1 MIARSRGT
9 QLDIFIVTDPA
20 FYRSQRRLRVSI
32 MSEPSAKV
40 AAPTGVAAQQ
50 RDHAGPVFEGKSS
63 RRHVRVS
70 VRRYKLRA
78 LAARLRYGRALAHT
92 KVFANF
98 VGFPRSGHSLI
109 GSLLDAHPNAVI
121 AHELDALGLFA
132 KGVSIREIAALCA
145 SNSEA
150 FTASGRWWNGYQYA
164 VPGGGHGL
172 SSSRSPITVIG
183 DKKGD
188 WVARWTA
195 HSPDI
200 IEQFKKRCPYNNK
213 WILVTRHPCDNVAT
227 MSLRKG
233 RIYDRLRIEHH
244 EPQAFRTALA
254 EAQSTG
260 RIPATVLDEFVED
273 WRALCAA
280 TAQIKACVPKG
291 DWHEIVYEEFVQAPE
306 AGLSELCAFL
316 GLPADLDWTAR
327 AASVVRTERSK
338 SRERVSWQPHQY
350 AALAETVA
358 ARDFLKA
365 YRDDV

>member
-1 MIARSRGT
+1 MT
-9 QLDIFIVTDPA
+9 
-20 FYRSQRRLRVSI
+20 
-32 MSEPSAKV
+32 EPSAKV
-40 AAPTGVAAQQ
+40 AAPVGRAAH
-50 RDHAGPVFEGKSS
+50 RSDHDGPVFEGKSS
-63 RRHVRVS
+63 RRHARQS
-70 VRRYKLRA
+70 VFRYRLRA
-78 LAARLRYGRALAHT
+78 LIARMRNGSIPSQPA
-92 KVFANF
+92 VFANF

-121 AHELDALGLFA
+121 AHELDAMGLFE
-132 KGVSIREIAALCA
+132 KGVSPRELAALCA
-145 SNSEA
+145 LNSEA

-164 VPGGGHGL
+164 VPGGGHGV
-172 SSSRSPITVIG
+172 STSRGPITVIG

-200 IEQFKKRCPYNNK
+200 IERFRKRSPYNTK

-233 RIYDRLRIEHH
+233 RVYDRLRIAHRD
-244 EPQAFRTALA
+244 PQAFRTALA

-260 RIPATVLDEFVED
+260 TIAATALDEIVED

-280 TAQIKACVPKG
+280 TAHIKACVPKD
-291 DWHEIVYEEFVQAPE
+291 DWHEIVYEEFVEAPE
-306 AGLSELCAFL
+306 ASLSDLCTFL
-316 GLPADLDWTAR
+316 GLPDDPDWLAR
-327 AASVVRTERSK
+327 AASVVRTERAK
-338 SRERVSWQPHQY
+338 SRERVSWQPNQR

-365 YRDDV
+365 YRDDI